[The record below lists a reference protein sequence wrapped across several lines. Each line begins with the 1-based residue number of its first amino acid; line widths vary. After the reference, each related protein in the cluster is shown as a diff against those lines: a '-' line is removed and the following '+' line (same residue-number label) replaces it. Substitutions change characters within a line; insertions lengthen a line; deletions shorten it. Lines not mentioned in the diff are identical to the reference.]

1 MTTIQSHVEEIEHV
15 ASGGTSVRDQ
25 PVVQSWLRCLNDYK
39 LDPSAPQRAY
49 IVPHATLREHQ
60 EQAEELIRISRSGLS
75 TLFDHVAEQNYVLL
89 LSDARGVAVD
99 YLGHP
104 RMDRELRKAGLYLG
118 AEWSESRAG
127 TCAVGACM
135 ASREAVVIHQD
146 DHFDPT
152 HTGLSCTAAP
162 IFDTLGDLAAVLD
175 ISQLCSPTAKTSQQ
189 LALNLVTATARR
201 IELANLV
208 ARTRDE
214 WVLRLSRLPDFLD
227 IDPDAAISLDGSG
240 RITGMTHGGFDAL
253 RRAVGM
259 QVPATRALLGQ
270 PISRF
275 FDLEIDDLP
284 RYMRG
289 RPAGER
295 LLHANGEPLCF
306 ASAMSPAKPHARR
319 AAAASQPLPG
329 ALSALSFGDAHM
341 DAIQH
346 RAARFGARSIA
357 MLIQGETGTGKE
369 MLARAIHESYG
380 RRGAFI
386 AVNCAAIPEHLIE
399 SELFGYV
406 PNAFTGAA
414 KSGKTGLIEAADGG
428 TLFLDEIGDM
438 PTALQ
443 SRLLRVLSEG
453 EVTPVGGHKPRPVRL
468 QVISATHR
476 QLAELVAEGRFRED
490 LYYRLNAATLR
501 LPALRE
507 RQDFD
512 ALVNH
517 LLRNIC
523 DRYDEEYRLEESAC
537 RILRQHDW
545 PGNLRELRNALEVGC
560 ALCENHV
567 VKAADLPADVR
578 HGESRGSGLS
588 IQLAAC
594 DGNVSELARR
604 LGVNRSTVHR
614 RLKREG
620 SS

>member
-1 MTTIQSHVEEIEHV
+1 MTTTQSHVKEIEHV
-15 ASGGTSVRDQ
+15 AGGGASARDQ
-25 PVVQSWLRCLNDYK
+25 PVVQSWLRCLHDYN
-39 LDPSAPQRAY
+39 LDPAAAQRAY

-75 TLFDHVAEQNYVLL
+75 TLFEQVAEQNYVLL

-104 RMDRELRKAGLYLG
+104 RMDRELRDAGLYLG

-135 ASREAVVIHQD
+135 ATREAVVIHQD

-152 HTGLSCTAAP
+152 HTSLSCTAAP

-175 ISQLCSPTAKTSQQ
+175 ISQLRSPAAKTSQQ

-227 IDPDAAISLDGSG
+227 IDPDAAISLDGAG
-240 RITGMTHGGFDAL
+240 CITGMTHGGFNAL
-253 RRAVGM
+253 MRAVGR
-259 QVPATRALLGQ
+259 QIPATHALLGQ
-270 PISRF
+270 PISCF
-275 FDLEIDDLP
+275 FDLDINDLP

-295 LLHANGEPLCF
+295 LLHANGEPMFF
-306 ASAMSPAKPHARR
+306 ASAMSPAKPHERR
-319 AAAASQPLPG
+319 RSATPRRVPEP
-329 ALSALSFGDAHM
+329 LSALSFGDAAM

-357 MLIQGETGTGKE
+357 MLIQGETGSGKE
-369 MLARAIHESYG
+369 VLARAIHDCA
-380 RRGAFI
+380 RRKGAFI

-406 PNAFTGAA
+406 ANAFTGAA
-414 KSGKTGLIEAADGG
+414 RSGKTGLIEAANDG

-438 PTALQ
+438 PLALQ

-453 EVTPVGGHKPRPVRL
+453 EVTPVGGHRPTPVSL
-468 QVISATHR
+468 QLISATHR
-476 QLAELVAEGRFRED
+476 RLVDRVAEGRFRED
-490 LYYRLNAATLR
+490 LYYRLNAATLS
-501 LPALRE
+501 LPALRD
-507 RQDFD
+507 RQDFE
-512 ALVNH
+512 ALVDH
-517 LLRNIC
+517 LLDDIC
-523 DRYDEEYRLEESAC
+523 ARYDQTYRLDDSA
-537 RILRQHDW
+537 RRLLRQHHW
-545 PGNLRELRNALEVGC
+545 PGNLRELRNALEVSC
-560 ALCENHV
+560 ALCENQI
-567 VKAADLPADVR
+567 VKDIDLPPDVR
-578 HGESRGSGLS
+578 GGEPRKSSLRS
-588 IQLAAC
+588 QLAAC
-594 DGNVSELARR
+594 NGNVSELARR

-614 RLKREG
+614 WLKNR
-620 SS
+620 

>member
-1 MTTIQSHVEEIEHV
+1 MTTIQSHVKEIEQV
-15 ASGGTSVRDQ
+15 ACGGASARDRS
-25 PVVQSWLRCLNDYK
+25 VVQSWLRCLNDYK
-39 LDPSAPQRAY
+39 LDPSAAQRAY
-49 IVPHATLREHQ
+49 IVPHTTLREHQ

-75 TLFDHVAEQNYVLL
+75 TLFEQVAEQNYVLL

-104 RMDRELRKAGLYLG
+104 RMDRELRNAGLYLG

-152 HTGLSCTAAP
+152 HTSLSCTAAP

-175 ISQLCSPTAKTSQQ
+175 ISQLRSPTAKTSQQ

-227 IDPDAAISLDGSG
+227 IDPDAAISLDGAAC
-240 RITGMTHGGFDAL
+240 ITGMTRGGFNAL
-253 RRAVGM
+253 RRAVGLDI
-259 QVPATRALLGQ
+259 PATSTLIGQ

-295 LLHANGEPLCF
+295 LLHANGEPLFF
-306 ASAMSPAKPHARR
+306 ASAMSPAKPHATRPSGTPQR
-319 AAAASQPLPG
+319 LPDP
-329 ALSALSFGDAHM
+329 LSALSFGDASM
-341 DAIQH
+341 DAVQH
-346 RAARFGARSIA
+346 RAARFGARAIA

-369 MLARAIHESYG
+369 VLARAIHDSAN
-380 RRGAFI
+380 RPGAFI

-399 SELFGYV
+399 SELFGHV
-406 PNAFTGAA
+406 ANAFTGAA
-414 KSGKTGLIEAADGG
+414 RAGKTGLIEAANGG

-438 PTALQ
+438 PMALQ

-453 EVTPVGGHKPRPVRL
+453 EVTPIGGHKPRPVRL
-468 QVISATHR
+468 QLISATHR
-476 QLAELVAEGRFRED
+476 QLANQVAEGRFRED
-490 LYYRLNAATLR
+490 LYYRLNAATLS
-501 LPALRE
+501 LPALRD

-512 ALVNH
+512 ALVDR
-517 LLRNIC
+517 LVGDIC
-523 DRYDEEYRLEESAC
+523 MSYGEQYRLEEST
-537 RILRQHDW
+537 RRMLRDHHW
-545 PGNLRELRNALEVGC
+545 PGNLRELRNALEVSC
-560 ALCENHV
+560 ALCENHIL
-567 VKAADLPADVR
+567 KGADLPPDVR
-578 HGESRGSGLS
+578 HGEARGSSLPS
-588 IQLAAC
+588 QLAAC
-594 DGNVSELARR
+594 NGNVSELARR

-614 RLKREG
+614 WLKRDG
-620 SS
+620 LS